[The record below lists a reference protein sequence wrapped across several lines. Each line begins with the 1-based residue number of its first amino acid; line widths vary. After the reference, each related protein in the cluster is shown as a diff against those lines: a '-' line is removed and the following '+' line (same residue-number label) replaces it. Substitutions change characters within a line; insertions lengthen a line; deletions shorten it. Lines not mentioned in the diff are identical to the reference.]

1 MIDLRT
7 ISYAYYVI
15 WYTAMVISFSSSESS
30 IFEVWTCGCC
40 GLEKLD
46 QDDNVGD
53 AEMTYKGY
61 LVVTKISL
69 RHGEKYVLI
78 ENFVKVLYQLG
89 KMKIF
94 YKNIFYVISPFHY
107 YLYINLTDNMLV
119 RVDFDIWKNP
129 PPVIGSSLDNLLIS
143 YFSFCLSDFSLVLS
157 NLSSVLSNRFPTDS

>member
-1 MIDLRT
+1 MINLRT

-61 LVVTKISL
+61 LVVTKISSW
-69 RHGEKYVLI
+69 HGEKYVLI
-78 ENFVKVLYQLG
+78 ENFPSSSITTYFMLFHRSIIILYL
-89 KMKIF
+89 
-94 YKNIFYVISPFHY
+94 
-107 YLYINLTDNMLV
+107 NLTDNMLV